1 MGQAGLILL
10 KKGGKEETLAA
21 SHAGAVGVGVRSLAA
36 GKVGNIGQGFG

>member
-1 MGQAGLILL
+1 MGKGDDFIE
-10 KKGGKEETLAA
+10 KGGKEETLAA